1 MIVGDKD
8 FIPDKY
14 AVACHII
21 CDGKI
26 LYVKRKKNKPQGG
39 KWGCIAGKIEKGE
52 DNLTAIKREVQ
63 EETGL
68 ILEKKDFKY
77 IRTWNTVFKKK
88 EKNCD
93 YLSFTCS
100 LYQVKFENKPDIVIP
115 KDELD
120 GYYWFT
126 PEEALKLD
134 LFQDED
140 SVLKEIYKISI

>member
-1 MIVGDKD
+1 MIVEDSK
-8 FIPDKY
+8 FKPDKY

-39 KWGCIAGKIEKGE
+39 KWGCIGGKVENGE

-68 ILEKKDFKY
+68 TLEKENFKY

-93 YLSFTCS
+93 YLSFTYS

-120 GYYWFT
+120 EYDWFT
-126 PEEALKLD
+126 PEEALKQD

-140 SVLKEIYKISI
+140 NVLKEIYNL